1 MPALLLDALRIR
13 VCWWGG
19 GLARV
24 YGRPPQKKSAP
35 SHTHHISHTRP
46 CTDHAPNQTTSQSS
60 SARVA
65 KKCSDYHTL
74 SARMDD
80 SSAPAWIALRLPN
93 NNVRARLQ
101 AATMD
106 AVGMKTAVVAGN
118 ATVPPLLAVPVA
130 ALVAATVA
138 DTDCDGGAL
147 ARCCR
152 VGHDSEH
159 CRGHRTKVAPLLWR
173 TGGKVFCFGVWTP
186 PPGGDT
192 HDPMAEAIALYER
205 KERIRKARAKRRRHE
220 AVTSQQP
227 LFIVNKEGNEP
238 STVARTR
245 QRQDHS
251 EHTAPSEEWTAWLK

>member
-1 MPALLLDALRIR
+1 MSEFPSDDPQSGNSLCNLVLDTVSLSDIASTLEALR
-13 VCWWGG
+13 
-19 GLARV
+19 
-24 YGRPPQKKSAP
+24 SAN
-35 SHTHHISHTRP
+35 I
-46 CTDHAPNQTTSQSS
+46 
-60 SARVA
+60 
-65 KKCSDYHTL
+65 CSLTALRNIVIDP
-74 SARMDD
+74 
-80 SSAPAWIALRLPN
+80 PAWIALRLPN

-106 AVGMKTAVVAGN
+106 AVGMETAVVAGN

-220 AVTSQQP
+220 AATSQQP